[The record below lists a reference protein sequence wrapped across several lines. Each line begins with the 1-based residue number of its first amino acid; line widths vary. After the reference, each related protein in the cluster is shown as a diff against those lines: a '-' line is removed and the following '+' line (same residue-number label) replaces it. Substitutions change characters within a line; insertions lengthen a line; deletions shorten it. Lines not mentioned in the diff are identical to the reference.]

1 METKYYTPAEIAKL
15 LGVSRETVYAQLHRG
30 TLEAHRFG
38 RSRRITES
46 QLRACLERDHEVI
59 YSALKPNAAI

>member
-1 METKYYTPAEIAKL
+1 MEAKYYTPAEIAEL

-30 TLEAHRFG
+30 TLQAHRFG

-46 QLRACLERDHEVI
+46 QLQACLEQKQEII
-59 YSALKPNAAI
+59 YSALKPNAVI